1 MSTTTDPTT
10 PTPTVRTVSNTDRT
24 ANDLREW
31 EEATTAIAANAAD
44 LPQAEV
50 TRVALEKLTDE
61 LRKLGIEQKLHQS
74 TKQMI
79 TKRIG
84 VIHREGSKLATILR
98 FMVKQH
104 YGSQNDKLVELGV
117 KPLRARARKVAKPE
131 PPPVAAPTPAAH
143 PATPTVPDAA

>member
-1 MSTTTDPTT
+1 MSD
-10 PTPTVRTVSNTDRT
+10 TDRT

-61 LRKLGIEQKLHQS
+61 LRKLGVDQKLHQAA
-74 TKQMI
+74 KQMI
-79 TKRIG
+79 TQRIA
-84 VIHREGSKLATILR
+84 VVHRDGSKLATILR

-104 YGSQNDKLVELGV
+104 YGSHNDKLVELGV
-117 KPLRARARKVAKPE
+117 KPLRARARKVTGKPE
-131 PPPVAAPTPAAH
+131 PPPVTVPTPTDH
-143 PATPTVPDAA
+143 PATPTVPAAAK

>member
-1 MSTTTDPTT
+1 MSD
-10 PTPTVRTVSNTDRT
+10 TDRT

-50 TRVALEKLTDE
+50 TRLALEALTAE
-61 LRKLGIEQKLHQS
+61 LRKLGIDQKLHQS
-74 TKQMI
+74 TKQLI
-79 TKRIG
+79 TQRIA

-104 YGSQNDKLVELGV
+104 YGSHNDKLVELGV
-117 KPLRARARKVAKPE
+117 KPLRARARKVTPKPE
-131 PPPVAAPTPAAH
+131 PPPATAPTPADH
-143 PATPTVPDAA
+143 PTTPTVPVAAK